1 MIDIVLL
8 IVLIVTVV
16 GMLVVN
22 VKIMMNYLDKDDNSG
37 WIGKIFVVFLYII
50 TNLIGIMFNNC

>member
-22 VKIMMNYLDKDDNSG
+22 IKIMMNYLDKDDNSG
-37 WIGKIFVVFLYII
+37 FIGKIFVVFFYII
-50 TNLIGIMFNNC
+50 TN